1 LPAQP
6 LKPPLPAATRQP
18 SLPRLSTSR
27 IPKLEEKQKLVS
39 ASPAVVDEAAFCG
52 PAGEF
57 VLATEVS
64 DLLSRNKN
72 GPPA

>member
-1 LPAQP
+1 
-6 LKPPLPAATRQP
+6 
-18 SLPRLSTSR
+18 
-27 IPKLEEKQKLVS
+27 VS

-52 PAGEF
+52 SAGEF

-72 GPPA
+72 AAR